1 MKKNS
6 IDALLKP
13 KSIAIIGAS
22 NSQGKIGYTILEKLI
37 TENYTG
43 DIYPI
48 NKNEKEIQG
57 IKAYSS
63 ILDIEEKEIDTAI
76 ICVPSKYV
84 PEIVEQCGKKGVK
97 ALSII
102 SAGFSEVGKSN
113 LETEILEIS
122 EKYNMGILGPNIIGV
137 LSNSHNMNASFA
149 PKLPLDGS
157 ASLISQSGAL
167 LIALDMATYTRH
179 VGFEKL
185 ISVGNMS
192 DINFSDLIEWLN
204 DDEKTSCISLYI
216 EGLKDGRKFIEKAS
230 KTTKP
235 IIALKAGKSEH
246 GAAAAAS
253 HTGSLAGGAKIYEA
267 AFEQAGV
274 IQATSVSNLFDLTQ
288 AFALQPAMNGDNILV
303 ITNGGGVGVLA
314 TDAAEEYGIPLK
326 FAPDDLQKEMK
337 KHMPTFGSAK
347 NPVDITGG
355 AGIDW
360 YYDSCNFAYSHD
372 WVDALV
378 ILYCETAVTNPQEI
392 AEGIHKSISNS
403 MIKKPVI
410 VSFVGGKRS
419 DDAMMWLVKNGIPAY
434 DSPDKAIQALSA
446 LKKYANFNQK
456 SPVIL
461 NQTNSDLKTKAL
473 KLINQAK
480 KEGRIDA
487 LSEVESKDLFEIY
500 GINTAKTR
508 LAKTKE
514 EAVQLAKENGFPVV
528 CKISSP
534 DILHKSDAGGVK
546 VNIKNPKEVEDAWDE
561 IMSNA
566 KNYNSDAIIL
576 GMVVQDMAEWGTQ
589 IIVGSI
595 NDPTFGPSV
604 MFGLGG
610 IFVEVLKDVTFRVAP
625 IDYDEAFN
633 MLNEIKS
640 GPILDGVRGEPRQ
653 DKEALADLISKYSKM
668 IVDLNDV
675 VAETDANPV
684 FVYDD
689 HKGVCV
695 VDARVILR

>member
-48 NKNEKEIQG
+48 NQNEKEIQG

-84 PEIVEQCGKKGVK
+84 SEIVEQCGKKGVK

-192 DINFSDLIEWLN
+192 DLNFSDLIEWLN
-204 DDEKTSCISLYI
+204 NDEKTSCISLYI

-288 AFALQPAMNGDNILV
+288 AFALQPALNGDNILV

-434 DSPDKAIQALSA
+434 DSPDKAMQALSA

-473 KLINQAK
+473 KLISQAK

-514 EAVQLAKENGFPVV
+514 EAVKLAKENGFPVV

-566 KNYNSDAIIL
+566 KSYNSDATIL

-595 NDPTFGPSV
+595 NDPTFGPTV